1 MRVKAA
7 GSLPDRTTGVSQR
20 SRTLLLADDSVTI
33 QRVIEL
39 TFAEEDFR
47 VVAVSDGQQAIDH
60 LSVDA
65 PDIVLADIGMP
76 KRSGYEVATFVKTQ
90 PALAGIPVLLLTGA
104 FEAVDEARV
113 RASGADGVLVKPF
126 EPSAVIGRVK
136 ELLGIGRGASSPAPS
151 GRLITTADGPRAE
164 ARGPRPEAS
173 PPAAPA
179 SPAAPPPA
187 ASPGSWEELR
197 AETGLGPETA
207 SVEGQPVGGD
217 DYFDSLDAAFDT
229 LDQRLSNPSAP
240 GAPAPPARPQPPAA
254 KDGHPPVFEVE
265 DEWFGEEVANAARE
279 QATQTLPAPEA
290 PPGPVPAAPVPTSP
304 TPAAAPTGATFA
316 GPPMASVADAFAVFL
331 ADEQGDG
338 FAAPAPAVPV
348 TEHLIDEVTARVA
361 ARLAT
366 GGLSDEVRAIVVE
379 AAERLVREEIRRIRG
394 EAERRR

>member
-1 MRVKAA
+1 VRVKAA
-7 GSLPDRTTGVSQR
+7 GALPDTRTGVSQT
-20 SRTLLLADDSVTI
+20 SRTLLVADDSITI

-39 TFAEEDFR
+39 TFADEDFR
-47 VVAVSDGQQAIDH
+47 VVAVSDGQQAIDR

-136 ELLGIGRGASSPAPS
+136 ELLGIGKGAAAPAAPS
-151 GRLITTADGPRAE
+151 GRLITTAGGPPPESRA
-164 ARGPRPEAS
+164 PRPEPP

-179 SPAAPPPA
+179 APVAAA
-187 ASPGSWEELR
+187 ASWEELR

-207 SVEGQPVGGD
+207 SVEGPPVGGD

-229 LDQRLSNPSAP
+229 LDQRLSNPSSGA
-240 GAPAPPARPQPPAA
+240 APANAARTPPPAA
-254 KDGHPPVFEVE
+254 KDGRPPVFEVE

-279 QATQTLPAPEA
+279 QATSALPPPPAPVVA
-290 PPGPVPAAPVPTSP
+290 SVPAVPVPAAPM
-304 TPAAAPTGATFA
+304 GATVA

-331 ADEQGDG
+331 ADEQGEG
-338 FAAPAPAVPV
+338 VAPPAPVVPV

-366 GGLSDEVRAIVVE
+366 GGLSGEVRAIVVE
-379 AAERLVREEIRRIRG
+379 TAERLVREEIRRIRG